1 MGPRKVGAHFCQNPK
16 IAGKESFA
24 WLKFVGFD
32 KLMRK
37 LNMQPNTLHPS
48 VRCGVEMAV
57 LAALAES
64 LSLSLSNLLMGRSLQ
79 KSKNKETTE
88 RAKGGVK
95 ICALIES
102 DGTPEEVADIAA
114 AYVKQGFC
122 TLKLKV
128 SVDHQA
134 GSSYISQNQPPVIS
148 SCFLSACRM
157 ATVNIH

>member
-1 MGPRKVGAHFCQNPK
+1 
-16 IAGKESFA
+16 
-24 WLKFVGFD
+24 
-32 KLMRK
+32 
-37 LNMQPNTLHPS
+37 MQPNTLHPS

-148 SCFLSACRM
+148 SCFLTACRM
-157 ATVNIH
+157 AALNIH